1 MQEENKH
8 LQLKE
13 EESIAVREKERIQRQ
28 KISDLELM
36 VEQVNLA
43 VYIHNLSA
51 IGYLARK

>member
-13 EESIAVREKERIQRQ
+13 EESIAVREKERMQRQ

-51 IGYLARK
+51 IEYLARK